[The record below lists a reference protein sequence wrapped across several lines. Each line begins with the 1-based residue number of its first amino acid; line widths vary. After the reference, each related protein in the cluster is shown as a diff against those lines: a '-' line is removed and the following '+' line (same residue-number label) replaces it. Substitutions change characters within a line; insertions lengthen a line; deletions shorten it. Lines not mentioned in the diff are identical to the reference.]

1 MGISTPE
8 NVVPLTGTV
17 TKGLLERLSG
27 LGSVLAGGLI
37 VYYIGLAVYRLYFH
51 PLAKFPGP
59 PLHAI
64 SAMPFNIQSYLQGI
78 FTWKVQGLHAKY
90 GKIVRIGPNR
100 LAVEGSIGW
109 TDVYGHRP
117 GGTETEFAKLQGFF
131 GPVPDHGIIAAP
143 NREEHRRHRR
153 ALAHAFSDT
162 AMHEQEPLITYY
174 VDLLIRRISEETR
187 TGVPSDMLKW
197 FNYVS
202 FDIIGDLSLA
212 ESFNALQTAK
222 GHPWITNMFK
232 GIKGGNYN
240 RFLRLTFPMLLPIAV
255 FFDPTGAIKA
265 FWENR
270 LYSESKCKARLAKGA
285 DEDQTDMIG
294 SDGKPV
300 VRRDFIGYMMRENRD
315 KEKLTEQEIIR
326 NSNILISAGSETT
339 ATCMGALSYLFT
351 LPENRQWRDAAVNE
365 VRTHF
370 KKEADI
376 QLNTVGANVLPILHA
391 CIEEAL
397 RIHPPASETP
407 PRVSPGACVGG
418 EYVPKGTIVQVFQLA
433 TYHNPDNFV
442 EADKFRPQ
450 RFLPP
455 SHPLYEPRFAK
466 DNMAAFKP
474 FSNGP
479 RDCIGKNLAY
489 TEMRLIM
496 SRVFLRFDFESLLPE
511 SENWLTRQRAFTI
524 WEKAPLMMKLKER
537 TDLEV
542 KA

>member
-1 MGISTPE
+1 MASRVNHE
-8 NVVPLTGTV
+8 NDANTQ
-17 TKGLLERLSG
+17 
-27 LGSVLAGGLI
+27 LI

-78 FTWKVQGLHAKY
+78 FTWKARGLHAKY

-187 TGVPSDMLKW
+187 AGVPSDMLKW

-212 ESFNALQTAK
+212 ESFNALQTAE

-255 FFDPTGAIKA
+255 LFDPTGAIKA

-270 LYSESKCKARLAKGA
+270 LYSETKCKARLAKGA

-300 VRRDFIGYMMRENRD
+300 VRRDFIGYMMRENKD

-351 LPENRQWRDAAVNE
+351 LPENRQWRDAAINE

-418 EYVPKGTIVQVFQLA
+418 EYVPKGVSSSPFQAGPGLLA
-433 TYHNPDNFV
+433 PEKKEIYTKPMSNTVP
-442 EADKFRPQ
+442 FRQSYKSSSSPRTTTPTTLSRQINTGHRDSCPQ
-450 RFLPP
+450 AILCTSPGSPRITWPLSSP
-455 SHPLYEPRFAK
+455 SATGRAIASAK
-466 DNMAAFKP
+466 TWPIPKCALSCP
-474 FSNGP
+474 GSFSALTL
-479 RDCIGKNLAY
+479 RACCQKVRIG
-489 TEMRLIM
+489 
-496 SRVFLRFDFESLLPE
+496 
-511 SENWLTRQRAFTI
+511 
-524 WEKAPLMMKLKER
+524 
-537 TDLEV
+537 
-542 KA
+542 